1 MSTLEEKVDKRFEGR
16 KIREFLKEKM
26 GLSSRLIKGASIDKR
41 ILVNNTP
48 VKMNYMLKEN
58 DEIVINLAKKESQ
71 NIAPEKIN
79 LDIVYEDKDIIVINK
94 APNMVVHP
102 TKRYQSGTLA
112 NGLLYYFKE
121 SKQDCIVRLVSRLDM
136 DTSGLIIVAK
146 NQYAHSELSNQMQN
160 NNVEKRYLALVH
172 GNFTEKEGTI
182 DLPIYRPEI
191 EGVMARVV
199 DKRGQRSVTHYR
211 VIESYKDAELVECLL
226 ETGRTHQIRVH
237 MKAMGHPIYGDTL
250 YGDTD
255 DSALICRQALHAYKL
270 KFQSPRTKEELA
282 LTANLPAYIEK
293 LIVSLK
299 KAKYTSPILDSFI
312 LLGNIKIYVFSLFFF
327 CVYCN
332 EFFFLY

>member
-1 MSTLEEKVDKRFEGR
+1 MSTLEEKVDKNFEGR

-41 ILVNNTP
+41 ILVNNNP
-48 VKMNYMLKEN
+48 VKMNYVLKEN

-71 NIAPEKIN
+71 NITPEKID

-94 APNMVVHP
+94 SPNMVVHP

-121 SKQDCIVRLVSRLDM
+121 SNQDCIVRLVSRLDM

-172 GNFTEKEGTI
+172 GHFSEKEGTI

-191 EGVMARVV
+191 EGVMARVI
-199 DKRGQRSVTHYR
+199 DERGQRSITHYK

-250 YGDTD
+250 YGETD
-255 DSALICRQALHAYKL
+255 DSGLISRQALHAYKL
-270 KFQSPRTKEELA
+270 KFQSPRTKDELV
-282 LTANLPAYIEK
+282 LTAKLPADIEK
-293 LIVSLK
+293 LIANLK
-299 KAKYTSPILDSFI
+299 EAK
-312 LLGNIKIYVFSLFFF
+312 
-327 CVYCN
+327 
-332 EFFFLY
+332 